1 MLRRNLVAGAI
12 TALMVSPAFAFLDK
26 VGLGGGNSG
35 KAVDADSFNKSRT
48 DLEKKYILAA
58 AAVLAS
64 QIDLA
69 QALNVKA
76 DIAQAEELNK
86 VLKGGNL
93 SSDTV
98 EKVSSTSRTLNEQ
111 LKKGMEETDKLSAK
125 QKKLVGSGLVK
136 YAAGVA
142 MTAALGIEAK
152 HVAESATDVL
162 KSANPISKVKLAS
175 ELGACLA
182 IGKELPS
189 HAKNLVTGGNQMV
202 QIATKKGVST
212 KGAKKK
218 LAEAANFDF

>member
-76 DIAQAEELNK
+76 DIAQAEELK
-86 VLKGGNL
+86 ALAEEKGLLFMVTYTYTGHV
-93 SSDTV
+93 T
-98 EKVSSTSRTLNEQ
+98 
-111 LKKGMEETDKLSAK
+111 M
-125 QKKLVGSGLVK
+125 K
-136 YAAGVA
+136 YARDLIRAGE
-142 MTAALGIEAK
+142 I
-152 HVAESATDVL
+152 AES
-162 KSANPISKVKLAS
+162 
-175 ELGACLA
+175 G
-182 IGKELPS
+182 S
-189 HAKNLVTGGNQMV
+189 HQQLMDQ
-202 QIATKKGVST
+202 
-212 KGAKKK
+212 KGAYYS
-218 LAEAANFDF
+218 LYTHQYRSEATQAMLH

>member
-98 EKVSSTSRTLNEQ
+98 EKVSSTSKTLNEQ

-125 QKKLVGSGLVK
+125 QKKLVIFDHKNRSFFHSRFLQ
-136 YAAGVA
+136 
-142 MTAALGIEAK
+142 AK
-152 HVAESATDVL
+152 L
-162 KSANPISKVKLAS
+162 
-175 ELGACLA
+175 
-182 IGKELPS
+182 
-189 HAKNLVTGGNQMV
+189 
-202 QIATKKGVST
+202 
-212 KGAKKK
+212 
-218 LAEAANFDF
+218 